1 MKNQLEI
8 SVAVLLAGL
17 GLIYLRRREKAQL
30 LPLPPGP
37 EGDFLLGNLRHIP
50 KEEEWAAYAK
60 MSEDCNSNVL
70 GKTIVVLNSH
80 RAVSDLLDKR
90 AVYADRPQIQM
101 INLSVMGLGEIVTF
115 SQYGQRWRQLR
126 KAIHQDMQES
136 AISKYWPTHE
146 SEARWLVARL
156 LDHGDTTLLKD
167 IQHWAAAS
175 LLSGT
180 YGYQLPPNTTS
191 DPLLSNMEGLLSR
204 VSIGTQSSRFLVNL
218 FPSLKHIPEWM
229 PGGSFQ
235 KFGRESRELKRL
247 SVDVPFEWVKSEM
260 RKGTAKPSYVTR
272 MLSEVDGA
280 DSQATTEDRMVYEE
294 LTNTTLLSFFIAMQL
309 YPDTQTRA
317 REEVLRTIDPATHLP
332 ISEEVVKLD
341 YLQRV
346 LWETLRWVPALP
358 LSLPHSAIEEDTYR
372 GYRIPARSIM
382 VANHWAIT
390 RDESLYPDPETF
402 NPDRFL
408 DPNLPYDLAFGHGRR
423 RCPGAHF
430 AHSNL
435 LIAFAHI
442 LTVFDIQ
449 KARNEDGSVIEP
461 VAMHRRE
468 LLSQPEHQRCLLV
481 PRDEAISAELSAD
494 LKKQET
500 EFA

>member
-1 MKNQLEI
+1 MMKNQLEI

-60 MSEDCNSNVL
+60 MSKDCNSDIISLRVL

-101 INLSVMGLGEIVTF
+101 INLMGLGEIVTF

-235 KFGRESRELKRL
+235 RFGRESRELKRL
-247 SVDVPFEWVKSEM
+247 SVDVPLKWVKSEM
-260 RKGTAKPSYVTR
+260 REGTAKPSYITR
-272 MLSEVDGA
+272 LLSEVESA
-280 DSQATTEDRMVYEE
+280 DSRTTSEDRTVYEGMICSNARTTFGAGYST
-294 LTNTTLLSFFIAMQL
+294 TNTTLLSFFIATQL
-309 YPDTQTRA
+309 HPGIQSRA
-317 REEVLRTIDPATHLP
+317 REEVLRTIDP
-332 ISEEVVKLD
+332 
-341 YLQRV
+341 RV
-346 LWETLRWVPALP
+346 LWEVLRWVPALP
-358 LSLPHSAIEEDTYR
+358 LTLSHPAIEEDIYR
-372 GYRIPARSIM
+372 GYRIPARSIITHIFLYIRGFHPT
-382 VANHWAIT
+382 VLNRAIT

-402 NPDRFL
+402 NLDRFL
-408 DPNLPYDLAFGHGRR
+408 DPNLPYDLASGHGRR
-423 RCPGAHF
+423 QAPIP
-430 AHSNL
+430 S
-435 LIAFAHI
+435 
-442 LTVFDIQ
+442 
-449 KARNEDGSVIEP
+449 
-461 VAMHRRE
+461 
-468 LLSQPEHQRCLLV
+468 HQTN
-481 PRDEAISAELSAD
+481 D
-494 LKKQET
+494 L
-500 EFA
+500 A